1 MLLRKLFGLSPP
13 LLSQFFQ
20 FDGRA
25 LVSRFGCSL
34 RVYYITLRQY
44 MNLIFPISLF
54 FTRSFLLL
62 YAFYSA
68 STLPSPPFKQGGLP
82 SRYQLL
88 SYFKMLYHGLEVS
101 PPTSI
106 DFPFGTHSFSY
117 RRIEPLAS
125 SVEAS
130 LGGQVHIRGLA
141 TSTETISKI
150 FAIIN

>member
-1 MLLRKLFGLSPP
+1 MFFKGLL
-13 LLSQFFQ
+13 
-20 FDGRA
+20 
-25 LVSRFGCSL
+25 
-34 RVYYITLRQY
+34 YYITSIHESHLS
-44 MNLIFPISLF
+44 NLFILYPLIPLTLCLLF
-54 FTRSFLLL
+54 G
-62 YAFYSA
+62 FYPTKSDR
-68 STLPSPPFKQGGLP
+68 GLP

>member
-1 MLLRKLFGLSPP
+1 
-13 LLSQFFQ
+13 
-20 FDGRA
+20 
-25 LVSRFGCSL
+25 
-34 RVYYITLRQY
+34 
-44 MNLIFPISLF
+44 MNLIFPISFF
-54 FTRSFLLL
+54 FTRSFLWL

-68 STLPSPPFKQGGLP
+68 PTLPRQLRPGLP
-82 SRYQLL
+82 FRYQLL

-130 LGGQVHIRGLA
+130 LGRSSPYKR
-141 TSTETISKI
+141 TSHKYWDNISNLCNSSLLGFSPTSGNKASKI
-150 FAIIN
+150 FHTSLAPRNRRFMDDSSPAHSKARTK

>member
-34 RVYYITLRQY
+34 RVYYITSIHESHLS
-44 MNLIFPISLF
+44 NLFILYPLIPLTLCLLF
-54 FTRSFLLL
+54 GSYPTKSDR
-62 YAFYSA
+62 
-68 STLPSPPFKQGGLP
+68 GLTF
-82 SRYQLL
+82 RYQLL

-130 LGGQVHIRGLA
+130 LGRSSPYKRTRRSSPYKR
-141 TSTETISKI
+141 TSHKY
-150 FAIIN
+150 